1 MAAIYL
7 YTLSFALICLFL
19 SLILDGLSDLF
30 QGLSYFDLSF
40 DALPGILPVTPLEI
54 CAFLVGFGGMGYTLS
69 EKTSFHLA
77 AAILTGC
84 LLCYLTKSLI
94 TYLKKVDS
102 DALTDADLI
111 GMEGK
116 VIVTI
121 FEGGIGS
128 VALNTKHGKISY
140 SARST
145 SSIQEGTIVK
155 VLDIHDHI
163 LTVSDSPIYFLSH
176 VSQNK

>member
-1 MAAIYL
+1 MTTIYL
-7 YTLSFALICLFL
+7 YALGFGLICLLL
-19 SLILDGLSDLF
+19 SFILDGLSDLF

-40 DALPGILPVTPLEI
+40 DALPGILPITPLEI

-69 EKTSFHLA
+69 EKTSFHLIG
-77 AAILTGC
+77 AILTGC

-94 TYLKKVDS
+94 AYLKKVDS

-140 SARST
+140 SARSMAP
-145 SSIQEGTIVK
+145 IQEGTIVK
-155 VLDIHDHI
+155 VLDIQNHI
-163 LTVSDSPIYFLSH
+163 LIVSDSPVYFLS
-176 VSQNK
+176 KEFM

>member
-1 MAAIYL
+1 MATIYL

-19 SLILDGLSDLF
+19 SFVLDGLSDLF

-40 DALPGILPVTPLEI
+40 DVLPGILPVTPLEV
-54 CAFLVGFGGMGYTLS
+54 CAFLVGFGGIGYTLC
-69 EKTSFHLA
+69 EKTSFHLV
-77 AAILTGC
+77 AAILSGC
-84 LLCYLTKSLI
+84 LLCYLTKSRI
-94 TYLKKVDS
+94 NYLKRVDS

-140 SARST
+140 SARSA
-145 SSIQEGTIVK
+145 SPIQEGTIVK
-155 VLDIHDHI
+155 VLDIQDHI
-163 LTVSDSPIYFLSH
+163 LIVSDSSVYFL
-176 VSQNK
+176 